1 MIKNS
6 IKYLPLFCFIVLL
19 ITIGCAPTK
28 ITFNPAETV
37 GPFSPAV
44 RAGNFLFVSGQ
55 IPRNPATGEMA
66 PDNIEAQTRQVLE
79 NVKSVLE
86 FSGSSLDQV
95 VKITIFLDDMDNYAA
110 VNRIYAEY
118 FTQNPP
124 ARACIQVAR
133 LPLDVKIEIEAIAL
147 VQ

>member
-6 IKYLPLFCFIVLL
+6 IKCSSFILLAILFL
-19 ITIGCAPTK
+19 TTGCTPVK

-55 IPRNPATGEMA
+55 IPRTAAGEMA

-79 NVKSVLE
+79 NVKNVLE
-86 FSGSSLDQV
+86 FAGSSLDQV
-95 VKITIFLDDMDNYAA
+95 VKVTIFLDDMDNYAA
-110 VNRIYAEY
+110 VNQIYAQY

-124 ARACIQVAR
+124 ARACVQVAR

>member
-1 MIKNS
+1 MTKNS
-6 IKYLPLFCFIVLL
+6 IKCASFILFSIVV
-19 ITIGCAPTK
+19 ITTGCAPSK
-28 ITFNPAETV
+28 ITFNPTETV

-44 RAGNFLFVSGQ
+44 RAGNLLFVSGQ
-55 IPRNPATGEMA
+55 IPRNAAGEMA

-86 FSGSSLDQV
+86 FAGSSLDQV
-95 VKITIFLDDMDNYAA
+95 VKITIFLDNMDNYAT
-110 VNRIYAEY
+110 VNQIYAQY
-118 FTQNPP
+118 FTKNPP